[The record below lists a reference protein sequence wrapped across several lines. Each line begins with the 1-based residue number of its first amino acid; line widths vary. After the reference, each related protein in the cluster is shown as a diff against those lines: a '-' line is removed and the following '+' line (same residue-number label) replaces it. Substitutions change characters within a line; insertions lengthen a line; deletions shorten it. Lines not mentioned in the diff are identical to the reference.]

1 MSLIFKVNNGT
12 RMIQHE
18 IKRGI
23 IALGVTFL
31 LQFSSQT
38 SYSQGTWTMTGNKDR
53 YVLETD
59 SSRLYE
65 GQPVVFLR
73 SVDTVEKGY
82 GGTRKILSAI
92 PYIGKRV
99 RMSGYLRTGDV
110 MKWVGFWLRIDG
122 GELSAPMVFDN
133 MNDRA
138 ISGTT
143 EWKKYEIVLDVPD
156 GATNFF
162 YGAVLS
168 GPGRIWYSGI
178 KFEVVGNE
186 VPVTRTKL

>member
-1 MSLIFKVNNGT
+1 
-12 RMIQHE
+12 MILHE

-23 IALGVTFL
+23 IALGVTIL
-31 LQFSSQT
+31 LQFISQT
-38 SYSQGTWTMTGNKDR
+38 SYSQNNWTMTGNKDR

-59 SSRLYE
+59 SSRQYE
-65 GQPVVFLR
+65 GQAVVFLR

-82 GGTRKILSAI
+82 GGTKKILSAS
-92 PYIGKRV
+92 PYIGKRI

-110 MKWVGFWLRIDG
+110 MQSVGFWLRIDG
-122 GELSAPMVFDN
+122 GEPAAPMAFDN
-133 MNDRA
+133 MKDRVV
-138 ISGTT
+138 SGTT
-143 EWKKYEIVLDVPD
+143 DWKKYEIVLDVPD

-162 YGAVLS
+162 YGAVLK